1 MDTMDRRR
9 FIKNSFMGAS
19 LLAASPLAALSQDAA
34 PSRDEKPR
42 LITRRLGKTGIE
54 LPIVSFGVMRADN
67 PGLVKAA
74 LAAGI
79 KHVDTAHG
87 YQHGNNETMLGEV
100 LKDYPR
106 DSYVISTKVPPNDN
120 ATFMADFELSLK
132 RLKLDYVDILY
143 VHGVSSEAEVLSQT
157 TLETVRAIK
166 ASGKAR
172 HIGVSTHKNEPD
184 VIRAAVKSGFYEV
197 VLTSINFRQNHYAEV
212 KKAIAEAAEAGL
224 GIVAM
229 KTMAG
234 GFHDKERTKPIN
246 CVAALKWVLQDPN
259 VTTSIPG
266 VTTFDMLNE
275 NAGVNYDLAM
285 TETEKSSLAPGKA
298 EGGLYCPGCSHCSG
312 QCAKNLPVPDLMRAY
327 MYAYG
332 YRDAGMAQDV
342 VRAAG
347 VGGNPCGDCGSC
359 TVDCPKKFDLPG
371 RIGDIARLASVP
383 REFIA

>member
-9 FIKNSFMGAS
+9 FIKNSVMGAS
-19 LLAASPLAALSQDAA
+19 FLAAAPLSALSQEKKPA
-34 PSRDEKPR
+34 PDEKPK

-74 LAAGI
+74 LAAGMT
-79 KHVDTAHG
+79 HLDTAHG

-106 DSYVISTKVPPNDN
+106 NSYIISTKVPPNDN
-120 ATFMADFELSLK
+120 DTFVADFELSLK

-143 VHGVSSEAEVLSQT
+143 VHGVSSESEVLSPE
-157 TLETVRAIK
+157 TLETVKAIK

-172 HIGVSTHKNEPD
+172 HIGVSTHKNEPE

-197 VLTSINFRQNHYAEV
+197 VLTSINFKQNHYPEV
-212 KKAIAEAAEAGL
+212 KKAIAEAAEAGI

-234 GFHDKERTKPIN
+234 GFHDKERTKAIN

-275 NAGVNYDLAM
+275 NAWVNHDLAM
-285 TETEKSSLAPGKA
+285 TETEKSSLAPGKS

-332 YRDAGMAQDV
+332 YRDAGMAQEV
-342 VRAAG
+342 VQAAG
-347 VGGNPCGDCGSC
+347 VKGNPCGDCSSC

-371 RIGDIARLASVP
+371 RISDIARLASVP